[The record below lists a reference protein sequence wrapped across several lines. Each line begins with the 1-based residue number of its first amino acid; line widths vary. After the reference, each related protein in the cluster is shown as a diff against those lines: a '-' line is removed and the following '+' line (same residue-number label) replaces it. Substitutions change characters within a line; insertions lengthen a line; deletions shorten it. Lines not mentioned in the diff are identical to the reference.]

1 MQKKDDGVITL
12 LWPPRELHPNSRTHW
27 AAKARTTKQYR
38 AYAAAVTRQSGVQVS
53 GGGLIDVWIIFYP
66 PSKARRDLDG
76 MLSSIKAGLDGIAD
90 ALEVDDCRFRPR
102 IDLGDVQKGG
112 VVKITIFER

>member
-1 MQKKDDGVITL
+1 MRSG
-12 LWPPRELHPNSRTHW
+12 
-27 AAKARTTKQYR
+27 AR
-38 AYAAAVTRQSGVQVS
+38 VS

-90 ALEVDDCRFRPR
+90 ALEVDDCRFRLR
-102 IDLGDVQKGG
+102 IDLGDVKKGG
-112 VVKITIFER
+112 AIEIKIVER

>member
-38 AYAAAVTRQSGVQVS
+38 AYAAAVTRRSGARVS

-66 PSKARRDLDG
+66 PSKARRDMDG